1 MIGLAVR
8 NIPTDLMRS
17 FVKAIDG
24 GSFTRAAE
32 MVGRTQS
39 AVSLQIK
46 RLEEVVGVRLFQRD
60 AHNLQL
66 TAQGRTFAQYARRM
80 LALNDEVLALM
91 QSPAVSGRVRL
102 GAPSEYTDSLLP
114 HLLGRFAQAHP
125 HVMLEVTSDLSKNL
139 LSRQQN
145 GEFDLVIALH
155 DDTPAGGGKPIHTEP
170 LIWFTSA
177 DHFGHMQS
185 PLPLV
190 LAPPP
195 CVYRRRMLQQ
205 LNREAKPCRIAYL
218 SSSHSAV
225 LAAVRAGL
233 GVTAMAQSTVPDDVR
248 PLGMADGLAPLGHLD
263 VRLHRRPTAESEEAI
278 DYLET
283 YIAERLGQAGGLAP
297 VSGQYA
303 AG

>member
-66 TAQGRTFAQYARRM
+66 TAQGRTFAQYARRI

-91 QSPAVSGRVRL
+91 QSPDVSGRVRL

-125 HVMLEVTSDLSKNL
+125 NVMLEVTSDLSKNL
-139 LSRQQN
+139 LARQEN
-145 GEFDLVIALH
+145 GEFDLVVALH
-155 DDTPAGGGKPIHTEP
+155 DDSESRGGRPIHSEP
-170 LIWFTSA
+170 LVWFSSV
-177 DHFGHMQS
+177 DHFGHTQS

-195 CVYRRRMLQQ
+195 CVYRHRILQQ
-205 LNREAKPCRIAYL
+205 LKREAKACRIAYL

-233 GVTAMAQSTVPDDVR
+233 GVTAMAQSTVPDDVQL
-248 PLGMADGLAPLGHLD
+248 LGSDKGLAPLGHLEL
-263 VRLHRRPTAESEEAI
+263 RLHRLTAAQSVEAI

-283 YIAERLGQAGGLAP
+283 FIAEQIGQTAGR
-297 VSGQYA
+297 A
-303 AG
+303 AMPS

>member
-39 AVSLQIK
+39 AISLQIK
-46 RLEEVVGVRLFQRD
+46 RLEEMVGVRLFQRD

-66 TAQGRTFAQYARRM
+66 TAQGLTFAQYARRM

-91 QSPAVSGRVRL
+91 QSPDVSGRVRL

-114 HLLGRFAQAHP
+114 HLLSRFAQSHP
-125 HVMLEVTSDLSKNL
+125 NVLLEVTNDLSKNL
-139 LSRQQN
+139 LARQKS
-145 GEFDLVIALH
+145 GEFDIVIALH
-155 DDTPAGGGKPIHTEP
+155 DHDEPSDGMPIFSEP
-170 LIWFTSA
+170 LIWFSSI
-177 DHFGHMQS
+177 DHTRYIQN

-190 LAPPP
+190 LAPSP
-195 CVYRRRMLQQ
+195 CIYRQRILRQ
-205 LNREAKPCRIAYL
+205 LNRESKPNKVAYL
-218 SSSHSAV
+218 SSSYSAI
-225 LAAVRAGL
+225 LAGVRAGL
-233 GVTAMAQSTVPDDVR
+233 GVTAMAQSTVPEGVQI
-248 PLGMADGLAPLGHLD
+248 LGPESGLALLGTLE
-263 VRLHRRPTAESEEAI
+263 VRLHRLTAAKANEAI

-283 YIAERLGQAGGLAP
+283 YISEQFGRAPKPAGT
-297 VSGQYA
+297 SG
-303 AG
+303 

>member
-80 LALNDEVLALM
+80 LELNDEVLALM

-114 HLLGRFAQAHP
+114 HLLGLFAQSHP
-125 HVMLEVTSDLSKNL
+125 NVMLEVTSDLSENL
-139 LSRQQN
+139 LPRQQN

-155 DDTPAGGGKPIHTEP
+155 DDKQAGGGKPIHTEP
-170 LIWFTSA
+170 LLWFTSA
-177 DHFGHMQS
+177 DHFKHTQS

-195 CVYRRRMLQQ
+195 CVYRRRILGQM
-205 LNREAKPCRIAYL
+205 NISVRPFRIAYL
-218 SSSHSAV
+218 SSSYSAV

-233 GVTAMAQSTVPDDVR
+233 GVTAMAKSTIPEDARFLMD
-248 PLGMADGLAPLGHLD
+248 ADGLSPLGQID
-263 VRLHRRPTAESEEAI
+263 VRLHRLATCETEEAVMH
-278 DYLET
+278 LET
-283 YIAERLGQAGGLAP
+283 YIANRLSRS
-297 VSGQYA
+297 VE
-303 AG
+303 